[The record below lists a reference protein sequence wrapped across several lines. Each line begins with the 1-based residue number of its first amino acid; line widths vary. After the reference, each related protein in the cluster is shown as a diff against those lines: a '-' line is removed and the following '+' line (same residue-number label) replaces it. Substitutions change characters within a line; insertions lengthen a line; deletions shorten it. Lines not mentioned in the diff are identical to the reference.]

1 MKRIDIAQVLR
12 QKAPALYAK
21 MPGFVVRL
29 VEWIVCQRQLN
40 DILEHCDM
48 HQGADF
54 AVAMSEYLGVTYTVR
69 GMENITADGRYM
81 MVSNHPLGGF
91 DGISYIALLGKK
103 FAKFRVIVNDIL
115 YHIEPL
121 RPVFLPVNTMG
132 KQKRSDMQQLAEA
145 YADTDTQL
153 LSFPAGFCS
162 RWIDGRVQDIEWR
175 KSVVRQCVESRR
187 DVVPMY
193 FDGRNSR
200 FFYFVEWL
208 RRKLGMK
215 FNIGLIL
222 LPWQM
227 ARYARGKHYE
237 ITIGKPIPWQT
248 FGGDKT
254 EIEWAQWLRE
264 QCYALKEK

>member
-103 FAKFRVIVNDIL
+103 IL
-115 YHIEPL
+115 VLETSAAVDQGSSAAIAW
-121 RPVFLPVNTMG
+121 VT
-132 KQKRSDMQQLAEA
+132 LAVTPESVSE
-145 YADTDTQL
+145 L
-153 LSFPAGFCS
+153 LSASCKGT
-162 RWIDGRVQDIEWR
+162 IHLV
-175 KSVVRQCVESRR
+175 
-187 DVVPMY
+187 
-193 FDGRNSR
+193 
-200 FFYFVEWL
+200 
-208 RRKLGMK
+208 
-215 FNIGLIL
+215 
-222 LPWQM
+222 LP
-227 ARYARGKHYE
+227 
-237 ITIGKPIPWQT
+237 
-248 FGGDKT
+248 GGQAAP
-254 EIEWAQWLRE
+254 EEA
-264 QCYALKEK
+264 